1 VKVVS
6 RTIISS
12 ATLAAIAS
20 LILYFVLNG
29 SAALGLIA
37 GVGLAV
43 VSLFSFGLL
52 GKIIAVGGS
61 VPRQVVA
68 LTTIVWLLKLPILWF
83 TVATVVGA
91 GMQVTGCFLGGLALV
106 YSLLVLTATLDAR
119 SAGEGHF

>member
-1 VKVVS
+1 VKVVA
-6 RTIISS
+6 RTALCS
-12 ATLAAIAS
+12 AAAGLVAL
-20 LILYFVLNG
+20 LILYFT
-29 SAALGLIA
+29 LGGGASVGFVA
-37 GVGLAV
+37 GIGLAIL
-43 VSLFSFGLL
+43 SLFSFGLL

-83 TVATVVGA
+83 TVAAVVNA